1 MQLCP
6 LRLTCNENEINVA
19 FYECMLYCI
28 YKTGGSKKIR
38 GLGKEYDYKMQKYT
52 KIHKLSD
59 NKFLNLFKLD
69 ALTDSGR
76 RFDYFFVSRRK
87 AENIKILTNDMNA
100 EGVVIYPILKED
112 PEKIVLIRQYR
123 YPVGDYLYELPAGL
137 IDAGETPEEA
147 AVREMKEET
156 GLNFEVYNGG
166 SDACRRPF
174 FMGAGFTDES
184 CNAVFGYASGT
195 IGRDDME
202 DTETIQVMIVDRKEA
217 ARILKEEKVSIRAAY
232 LLMNFLHSDKKA
244 PFAFL
249 EL

>member
-1 MQLCP
+1 M
-6 LRLTCNENEINVA
+6 
-19 FYECMLYCI
+19 
-28 YKTGGSKKIR
+28 K
-38 GLGKEYDYKMQKYT
+38 KYT

-87 AENIKILTNDMNA
+87 AENIKILTNDMSA

-156 GLNFEVYNGG
+156 GLDFDVYYGG
-166 SDACRRPF
+166 DEACRRPF

-184 CNAVFGYASGT
+184 CNAVFGYADGE

-202 DTETIQVMIVDRKEA
+202 DTETIQVMIVDKAEA
-217 ARILKEEKVSIRAAY
+217 ARILREEKVSIRAAY
-232 LLMNFLHSDKKA
+232 LLMHFLHARQEK
-244 PFAFL
+244 PFDFL
-249 EL
+249 AL